1 MFEQLGPILS
11 IVASADL
18 SAFHRCA
25 VALNSSGQA
34 IAPAAGGQIFGVLT
48 DKPTAAGQAAPCQ
61 VDGIAEVKF
70 GGVVAIGDLLKV
82 DTSGRFLLAATG
94 DRAVARAM
102 TVGALNT
109 FGAAKIFGGAFVLS
123 P

>member
-1 MFEQLGPILS
+1 MFEQLGPILT
-11 IVASADL
+11 ITASADL

-25 VALNSSGQA
+25 VAMNSSGQA
-34 IAPAAGGQIFGVLT
+34 AAPAAGGQIFGVLI

-70 GGVVAIGDLLKV
+70 GGTVAIGDLLKV
-82 DTSGRFLLAATG
+82 DTEGRFVLAAATNV
-94 DRAVARAM
+94 AVARAM

-109 FGAAKIFGGAFVLS
+109 FGAAKIFGGAYVIA
-123 P
+123 